1 MMQKEVVVLPF
12 SNYSQNAAN
21 CLYILIQ
28 KEMVSLSNN
37 FQNAVNKERLSFSFF
52 NNNSQ
57 AAVNFC
63 VYFDAVSR
71 AEGKCF
77 ALAAVK
83 VAAAD
88 EAALQRQQAHQH
100 QRQQSTCM
108 SRFMSVLMSSGFSIV
123 QQWSNFSG
131 NAIAVVFFSNDSNVT
146 IAIPLLKT
154 MFYFKFIVINDV
166 IISNDVMFAMYRS
179 SLRCDLY

>member
-1 MMQKEVVVLPF
+1 MVALLFLKE
-12 SNYSQNAAN
+12 
-21 CLYILIQ
+21 
-28 KEMVSLSNN
+28 
-37 FQNAVNKERLSFSFF
+37 
-52 NNNSQ
+52 NSQ

-88 EAALQRQQAHQH
+88 EAALQRQQVHQH
-100 QRQQSTCM
+100 QQSTCM

-131 NAIAVVFFSNDSNVT
+131 DAIAVVFFSNDSNVT

>member
-1 MMQKEVVVLPF
+1 MLSF
-12 SNYSQNAAN
+12 SNNSR
-21 CLYILIQ
+21 
-28 KEMVSLSNN
+28 
-37 FQNAVNKERLSFSFF
+37 NAVNKETIALLFLKE
-52 NNNSQ
+52 NSQ
-57 AAVNFC
+57 DAVNFC

-123 QQWSNFSG
+123 
-131 NAIAVVFFSNDSNVT
+131 
-146 IAIPLLKT
+146 
-154 MFYFKFIVINDV
+154 
-166 IISNDVMFAMYRS
+166 
-179 SLRCDLY
+179 